1 MFDENTHPKKA
12 SNARAV
18 FYGLM
23 ALGTGLRFY
32 QLDRALGGG
41 DENQI
46 LLEYMDASFKE
57 IVTTYFA
64 GGHHVFHTVLIRL
77 MTLGFGDENAVAAR
91 FPAFL
96 SGILCL
102 WLIHRIALRMFDSAA
117 VARLSLLIAAI
128 CPIHIYYSQTARG
141 YSLLM
146 FLSAAA
152 VYAALRLLEPSS
164 RALWGTVLTVC
175 AVLSVYVMPTNVY
188 FVFGLAGWIFLSL
201 LAPFWK
207 DEFASSGVSP
217 KRQAWW
223 FLGLFLLTA
232 AASYLLYLPMK
243 DQMIAEAKNY
253 HLEKFVGTSNPA
265 LAGKIPAETLTL
277 IFPGATAWFLPF
289 LLAGTVWGNT
299 VRRSYRLL
307 PLCVFFLP
315 LLVPLL
321 TGVGG
326 VSADLSIQP
335 ADPGRLHG
343 GGHGADGR
351 VSGTDR
357 WPQRGANR
365 CRRRDRP

>member
-1 MFDENTHPKKA
+1 MSQRPSDEKNSRFPPW
-12 SNARAV
+12 SV
-18 FYGLM
+18 LGPLM

-46 LLEYMDASFKE
+46 LLEYMDASFRD
-57 IVTTYFA
+57 IVSTYYA

-77 MTLGFGDENAVAAR
+77 MILWFGDENAVAAR
-91 FPAFL
+91 FPAFA

-102 WLIHRIALRMFDSAA
+102 WLIYRIALKLFGSIA

-164 RALWGTVLTVC
+164 RALWGTVLAVC
-175 AVLSVYVMPTNVY
+175 AALSVYTMPTNAY
-188 FVFGLAGWIFLSL
+188 FVFGLAGWIFVSH

-207 DEFASSGVSP
+207 DELQGPGVSP
-217 KRQAWW
+217 KFQALW
-223 FLGLFLLTA
+223 FLGLFLA
-232 AASYLLYLPMK
+232 IAVVSYLLYLPMK

-253 HLEKFVGTSNPA
+253 HLEKFVGTSNLA

-289 LLAGTVWGNT
+289 LLAGIVWGNT

-326 VSADLSIQP
+326 YPRTYL
-335 ADPGRLHG
+335 
-343 GGHGADGR
+343 
-351 VSGTDR
+351 
-357 WPQRGANR
+357 
-365 CRRRDRP
+365 